1 MPSTY
6 PSFLTLDADA
16 SHSPLA
22 DSALDIM
29 ITDLLAEYELRH
41 RFRNTGDE
49 AIEAVYTFPLPL
61 DAAFLG
67 MTAILAGDTLTAQVL
82 PARQASRHYDDAI
95 GDGDC
100 AALLEQLEPGLLCVN
115 LGNLMPAETGEIV
128 LRFVAALGVADG
140 VARFSLPLV
149 HRPRY
154 GRYGFDAAAVPS
166 HDFALE
172 HPLQAHI
179 RIRGLLAG
187 CPVQC
192 ASAGARFTHAPG
204 ETALAVPA
212 AMLDRDF
219 VLRFELSG
227 TPPPRAMLIEDGS
240 DSIALLSLCVPP
252 CADAE
257 AAAQRDICL
266 LLDGSGSMNGDAID
280 QSRQALLALAE
291 ALQPEDR
298 IQAIRFGSSTQAL
311 FRRPLR
317 ATPTV
322 KNALR
327 QLAPTVN
334 ADLGGTDMDAAL
346 QQALDALAALEGPAQ
361 AKVVILVTDGA
372 VQAGAIQPALE
383 RARAE
388 RVRLFVVAVG
398 SSAGVG
404 VLTPLAEQTGATLER
419 AVPAEPIDA
428 GVLRQLRRARSAPV
442 QLEIDWGGADARAL
456 PLPRCYPGDA
466 LTALALCRG
475 QAPRTVSVV
484 VAPDGPGTALDTW
497 LQTGPS
503 RSAAALRAW
512 AGLQAHAHA
521 PAEQQEAMALRYG
534 LITPDT
540 KAVLVKQRADDDKA
554 AGLPK
559 VAPVA
564 HMLPAGVLASAPDML
579 LRRPLIRIGAIEAQ
593 LETPQSRAT
602 LNRLMNLDLSMDGPA
617 AAEAEAEAEAEACL
631 MNLYFSMDSPEC
643 RAASGIPTPPLE
655 RAEVQRR
662 WDETNATPEAERLWT
677 DMSAAQVDSF
687 LDEAHQ
693 HALAQALAELL
704 LAGVTRPDFQQ
715 LLQAIE
721 PGPAQGQAID
731 FIGHCLQCWGDWCGK
746 DAARLLRLLLDA
758 GARLVLDDDQEA
770 RLAVVLDAGC
780 IGKTPT
786 FI

>member
-1 MPSTY
+1 MPST
-6 PSFLTLDADA
+6 FA
-16 SHSPLA
+16 SSTAPAAGDSLSPLA
-22 DSALDIM
+22 DSSLDIV

-41 RFRNTGDE
+41 RFRNAGNE
-49 AIEAVYTFPLPL
+49 PIEAVYTFPVPL

-67 MTAILAGDTLTAQVL
+67 MTATLAGDTLSAQVL
-82 PARQASRHYDDAI
+82 PAPQANRHYDDAI
-95 GDGDC
+95 ADGDS
-100 AALLEQLEPGLLCVN
+100 AVLLEQLEPGLLCVN

-154 GRYGFDAAAVPS
+154 GRYGFDDAAVPS

-219 VLRFELSG
+219 VLRFELNG
-227 TPPPRAMLIEDGS
+227 NPPPRTTLIEDGN

-252 CADAE
+252 CAAAE
-257 AAAQRDICL
+257 AAAPRDICL

-291 ALQPEDR
+291 ALQPDDR
-298 IQAIRFGSSTQAL
+298 IQAIRFGSSTQPL

-322 KNALR
+322 QDALR

-346 QQALDALAALEGPAQ
+346 QQALDALAALDGPAQ
-361 AKVVILVTDGA
+361 AKAVILVTDGA
-372 VQAGAIQPALE
+372 VQADAIQPALE

-388 RVRLFVVAVG
+388 QVRIFVVAVG
-398 SSAGVG
+398 SSAGVE

-484 VAPDGPGTALDTW
+484 VAPGGPGAALDTW
-497 LQTGPS
+497 LQTGPC

-512 AGLQAHAHA
+512 AGLQAHTHA
-521 PAEQQEAMALRYG
+521 PAEQQQATALRYG

-540 KAVLVKQRADDDKA
+540 KAVLVKQRADEDKA
-554 AGLPK
+554 AGLPT

-564 HMLPAGVLASAPDML
+564 HMLPAGMLASTSDVLFQRSAIDTGAMGVW
-579 LRRPLIRIGAIEAQ
+579 RRASQRVI
-593 LETPQSRAT
+593 T
-602 LNRLMNLDLSMDGPA
+602 LDPMNLD
-617 AAEAEAEAEAEACL
+617 
-631 MNLYFSMDSPEC
+631 FSMDSPFEC
-643 RAASGIPTPPLE
+643 CAASDTPTPPLA

-662 WDETNATPEAERLWT
+662 WDATSQVPEADRLGA
-677 DMSAAQVDSF
+677 DVSVAEVGSL
-687 LDEAHQ
+687 LDEAHR
-693 HALAQALAELL
+693 HALAQTLAELL
-704 LAGVTRPDFQQ
+704 LAGVARPDFQQ

-721 PGPAQGQAID
+721 PGQAQAQTID
-731 FIGHCLQCWGDWCGK
+731 FIAHCLQCWDDWRGK

-770 RLAVVLDAGC
+770 RLAVALGADG
-780 IGKTPT
+780 IGKAPC